1 MNFLIDTLSQE
12 ITAHKS
18 MAHAGRAALKLIDV
32 EPGAGDD
39 PVKKAFELL
48 GDRIMITNLSGAF
61 DSIIQ
66 SDPDLREE
74 LAIKFKKAVDQSYG

>member
-1 MNFLIDTLSQE
+1 MNFLIDTLSQR

-18 MAHAGRAALKLIDV
+18 MAHAGRAALELVHANPEK
-32 EPGAGDD
+32 GDD

-61 DSIIQ
+61 DAIIH
-66 SDPDLREE
+66 SDPELREE
-74 LAIKFKKAVDQSYG
+74 LAIKFKQAVDDLHG